1 MAVSY
6 NKRIP
11 LFTLLLLKLLCCNYF
26 SSWLE
31 GSEAGG
37 GGHMFTGIITGP
49 RKPFQYLNITT
60 DLKKKVLQ
68 QDNRGASPHHKLLL
82 IQVACS
88 AKVCTIGKLRCNPR
102 VPQALALPHTT
113 VHYPHAL
120 FLSDVWQL
128 KIRLLLYYN
137 AHIGTSP
144 KHTSIQTLT
153 YIRKIT
159 EHWGLYINRN
169 NGQI

>member
-1 MAVSY
+1 MFKLYFCRLSKQSHIVISIFTKQPSTIKKNGSTENKLVCLCEKVAVSY

-60 DLKKKVLQ
+60 DLKKKKCY
-68 QDNRGASPHHKLLL
+68 SK
-82 IQVACS
+82 
-88 AKVCTIGKLRCNPR
+88 TIGELLHIIRC
-102 VPQALALPHTT
+102 
-113 VHYPHAL
+113 
-120 FLSDVWQL
+120 F
-128 KIRLLLYYN
+128 
-137 AHIGTSP
+137 
-144 KHTSIQTLT
+144 
-153 YIRKIT
+153 
-159 EHWGLYINRN
+159 
-169 NGQI
+169 